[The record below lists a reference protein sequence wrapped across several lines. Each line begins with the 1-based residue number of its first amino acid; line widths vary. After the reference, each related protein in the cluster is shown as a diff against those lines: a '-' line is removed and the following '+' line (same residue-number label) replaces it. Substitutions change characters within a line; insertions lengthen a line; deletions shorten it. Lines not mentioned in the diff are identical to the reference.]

1 MWTEDAVR
9 QIIGKVLAQKD
20 QIGASFPH
28 VAYDGKFRYENP
40 PFWTAGFWPG
50 ILWMVYE
57 KTGDESV
64 KEIAIQIEEQL
75 KDVLDDFFIGSCNCC
90 THPVGCINI
99 ITECF
104 RVAKFSVCCLCSNG
118 FPHIP

>member
-75 KDVLDDFFIGSCNCC
+75 KDVLDDFSIFI
-90 THPVGCINI
+90 TMWDLCISQQRFF
-99 ITECF
+99 ITVCF
-104 RVAKFSVCCLCSNG
+104 QMRILTGLV
-118 FPHIP
+118 